1 MMNRNMKQLIFGL
14 LLCTLAFVPA
24 QAQKEAPH
32 HAGQTSSTKQTRQ
45 RAKTKNSVY
54 YSCPMHPT
62 VKSKSAGKCPK
73 CGMDLRRV
81 RNDEPAAQAEATTS
95 NVPLTETAETGPV
108 SKMNIP
114 DLELLDQNGRKIHFY
129 NDLVKGKTVAINFIF
144 TTCTTICPPLGA
156 TFARVQKELGDKVG
170 RDVHFIS
177 ISVDPATDT
186 PERLKAWGAKFHA
199 GNGWTF
205 VTGNKPQV
213 DELLRAL
220 GASSAR
226 REDHSPTILIGN
238 DATGNWTRTYGLA
251 KASQLVQIID
261 NAMATRTTASKEE
274 SPAKKYFTDVELL
287 NQNGEKVRFYS
298 DVLKGKTVVVNAFF
312 TTCTSVCP
320 PMNRNME
327 KIQEVLGDRV
337 GRDVFLVSITVD
349 PEVDTPARLKDYAQ
363 KFHAR
368 AGWVF
373 LTGTKENLNQAL
385 YKLGQYVENKEDHKT
400 IFIIGNEPTGLWK
413 KAFGMANAGELVQ
426 VVESVVN
433 DKPQSS
439 STNESK

>member
-1 MMNRNMKQLIFGL
+1 ML
-14 LLCTLAFVPA
+14 LTRLTFALLACTLAFIPV
-24 QAQKEAPH
+24 QAQHESAAA
-32 HAGQTSSTKQTRQ
+32 HASKTPAKKTRQTRQ
-45 RAKTKNSVY
+45 QT

-62 VKSKSAGKCPK
+62 VKAKKPGRCPK
-73 CGMDLRRV
+73 CGMDLRV
-81 RNDEPAAQAEATTS
+81 VKNDEPVAAQVSAAS
-95 NVPLTETAETGPV
+95 HDADL
-108 SKMNIP
+108 SKMTIP
-114 DLELLDQNGRKIHFY
+114 DVELLDQNGRKIHFY
-129 NDLVKGKTVAINFIF
+129 TDLVKGRTVAINFIF

-199 GNGWTF
+199 GDGWTF
-205 VTGNKPQV
+205 VTGNKPQI

-220 GASSAR
+220 AASSAR
-226 REDHSPTILIGN
+226 REDHTPTVLIGN
-238 DATGNWTRTYGLA
+238 DTQGTWTRTYGLA
-251 KASQLVQIID
+251 KASQLVQVIND
-261 NAMATRTTASKEE
+261 AMAGKTATAAASEE
-274 SPAKKYFTDVELL
+274 ISAAQKYFTDVELL

-298 DVLKGKTVVVNAFF
+298 DVLKGKTVIVNAFF

-337 GRDVFLVSITVD
+337 GRDLFLVSITVD

-363 KFHAR
+363 KFHAGP
-368 AGWVF
+368 GWVF
-373 LTGTKENLNQAL
+373 LTGKKENLDSAL
-385 YKLGQYVENKEDHKT
+385 YKLGQYVENKDAHKT

-413 KAFGMANAGELVQ
+413 KAFGMANVAELLQ
-426 VVESVVN
+426 VVE
-433 DKPQSS
+433 
-439 STNESK
+439 